1 MKKILVGAT
10 LAAFAFAPAIGSA
23 DCGPGHDDKASMA
36 SSQPA
41 EKPQV
46 AQSQSPRKASPPV
59 VAKTSA
65 TKQVKHVHDKTA
77 KTDTSTVVARNN

>member
-23 DCGPGHDDKASMA
+23 DCGPGHDKASMA

-46 AQSQSPRKASPPV
+46 AQSQSPNKTSTA
-59 VAKTSA
+59 VAKTSVS
-65 TKQVKHVHDKTA
+65 KQAKHVPDKTA
-77 KTDTSTVVARNN
+77 KTDTSTVVARSN